1 MHTLYSFKALG
12 WATLGL
18 LQVNSGNSMYFTI
31 AAILLIAVAVLAA
44 VVLFFI
50 VRRNKRLSLSLQKEK
65 QLRKLVMDYTKYVV
79 WTVRDEYIIFSG
91 KHTEEA
97 GIPSLQMSLTEL
109 SAYVLPDS
117 KASWQSFIDFR
128 KKEGRRQIRLHIQ
141 FASEPH
147 WFEMDYVV
155 KSRQQSQ
162 VSGIM
167 ICVDRLV
174 EQEKKMQELQGE
186 TQEVSLKQSFLS
198 NISHDLRTPLN
209 AVSGFTQL
217 MTAEGIELSDE
228 EMKEYNALIHQ
239 NSELM
244 LRMIDGVMMKSQLE
258 TGEMKMKPTEISA
271 TDFIEATYQTHAILV
286 PRNIEFIVSQ
296 DTPDRKVLFD
306 RHRTQQ
312 VINNFLSNAFK
323 FTPEGSVTVGWQ
335 YLQDSDE
342 VEFFCQ
348 DTGIGVKEEDRIHLF
363 DRFYKVAENAKGT
376 GLGLDIS
383 RTIIEKQDGSI
394 GVESEFGKGSRFWF
408 RFKQHV
414 VTLLMLLMPLCTTIL
429 TTSCNRSTDM
439 ESPLTT
445 NAEAEIDDTSTE
457 LITWGMLMLPI
468 SVMLVIAC
476 IHTRRLTRQLET
488 SLDEV
493 SYQNDLAFKG
503 SDIYRLDSKDVI
515 LKALESMHPDY
526 KGVKSEIITALEQ
539 PGEHCYDAVAYRN
552 GEPLWWRCRFAVNN
566 DGTAY
571 GYLLN
576 VDGEHKLQELLEHA
590 IHDSDEAK
598 EKDTF
603 LQRMNR
609 EIRDP
614 LDIITSA
621 CDVLTEESPDE
632 EQKARLFADIQ
643 KNSDKLTKLINDI
656 LQFSRIESG
665 RLQLSKEWVK
675 IDEFCHDF
683 FTKGQQMIPEGV
695 TFEMCPGRDDIYCET
710 DPLRLND
717 ICMQYFDNA
726 LRYAHRPG
734 DNILFGWKYL
744 LGKNLVQI
752 FVEDS
757 GDGIEDKKVKDVFDV
772 FWRDTSFSSG
782 VGIGLTIAKELA
794 EKLGGHIS
802 AKSEHHKGSRFSV
815 WIPARIGSNDEKAG

>member
-1 MHTLYSFKALG
+1 MHTLYSFKAIG

-18 LQVNSGNSMYFTI
+18 LQVDSGNSEYFTV
-31 AAILLIAVAVLAA
+31 AAIFLIAIAVLAA
-44 VVLFFI
+44 AILFYI
-50 VRRNKRLSLSLQKEK
+50 IRKNIRLTQSLQKER
-65 QLRKLVMDYTKYVV
+65 QLRNLVRDYTKYVV
-79 WTVRDEYIIFSG
+79 WTVRDEYVTFSG
-91 KHTEEA
+91 KYTDAA

-109 SAYVLPDS
+109 STYVLPDS
-117 KASWQSFIDFR
+117 KASWQSFIDFN

-141 FASEPH
+141 FGSEPH
-147 WFEMDYVV
+147 WYEMDYVV
-155 KSRQQSQ
+155 KAGLQKH

-167 ICVDRLV
+167 ICVDYLV
-174 EQEKKMQELQGE
+174 EQEKKMQELQSE

-217 MTAEGIELSDE
+217 MTADGIELSDE

-296 DTPDRKVLFD
+296 DSPDRKVLFD

-335 YLQDSDE
+335 YLQESDE

-363 DRFYKVAENAKGT
+363 DRFYKVEENAKGT

-383 RTIIEKQDGSI
+383 RTIIEKQDGKI
-394 GVESEFGKGSRFWF
+394 GVESEYGKGSRFWF

-414 VTLLMLLMPLCTTIL
+414 VTLLLLLLPMCTALL
-429 TTSCNRSTDM
+429 TTSCHHD
-439 ESPLTT
+439 T
-445 NAEAEIDDTSTE
+445 NAENPLTPHVETEIDDTSTE
-457 LITWGMLMLPI
+457 IITWGTLMLPI
-468 SVMLVIAC
+468 CVMLVIGC
-476 IHTRRLTRQLET
+476 VYTHKQTRLLEV
-488 SLDEV
+488 SLEEV

-503 SDIYRLDSKDVI
+503 ADILRLDSKDVI
-515 LKALESMHPDY
+515 LKTLDSMHPDY
-526 KGVKSEIITALEQ
+526 KGVKSEIITALEV
-539 PGEHCYDAVAYRN
+539 PGEHCYDAVGYRN
-552 GEPLWWRCRFAVNN
+552 GEELWWRCRFAVNN

-576 VDGEHKLQELLEHA
+576 VDAEHKLQDLLEHA

-609 EIRDP
+609 EIRGP

-621 CDVLTEESPDE
+621 CDVLTEGNPDE
-632 EQKARLFADIQ
+632 EQKARLFEDIQ

-665 RLQLSKEWVK
+665 RLQISKEWVK
-675 IDEFCHDF
+675 IDDFCRDF
-683 FTKGQQMIPEGV
+683 FAKAQQMIPAGI

-726 LRYAHRPG
+726 LRYAHRQG
-734 DNILFGWKYL
+734 DNILFGWKYF
-744 LGKNLVQI
+744 LGKNRVQI

-802 AKSEHHKGSRFSV
+802 AKSEYHKGSRFSV
-815 WIPARIGSNDEKAG
+815 WLPARIGEMTK

>member
-1 MHTLYSFKALG
+1 MDTYLSLLSLKLLNSA
-12 WATLGL
+12 ALGL
-18 LQVNSGNSMYFTI
+18 LHVNSGNYIFFTV
-31 AAILLIAVAVLAA
+31 AAILIISLTIFVAVALI
-44 VVLFFI
+44 FI
-50 VRRNKRLSLSLQKEK
+50 VRRNKSLKLLLDKET
-65 QLRKLVMDYTKYVV
+65 QLRNLVMDDTKFVV
-79 WTVRDEYIIFSG
+79 WTVRDETITFSG
-91 KHTEEA
+91 KYVNVA
-97 GIPSLQMSLTEL
+97 NIPSKCMSLTEF
-109 SAYVLPDS
+109 STYILPDS

-128 KKEGRRQIRLHIQ
+128 KKDGRRQIRLHTQ
-141 FASEPH
+141 FAQEPH
-147 WFEMDYVV
+147 WYEMHYVV
-155 KSRQQSQ
+155 SPSASSQ

-167 ICVDRLV
+167 MCIDNVVKR
-174 EQEKKMQELQGE
+174 EREMQELQSE
-186 TQEVSLKQSFLS
+186 TQEVALKQSFLS

-228 EMKEYNALIHQ
+228 EMKEYNAVIHQ

-258 TGEMKMKPTEISA
+258 AGEMKMKPAEVSA
-271 TDFIEATYQTHAILV
+271 TNFIDATYQTHAILV
-286 PRNIEFIVSQ
+286 PANIEFLVRQ
-296 DTPDRKVLFD
+296 DEPDRKVLFD

-323 FTPEGSVTVGWQ
+323 FTPEGSVTVGWK
-335 YLQDSDE
+335 YLEDTDE
-342 VEFFCQ
+342 VEFFCE

-363 DRFYKVAENAKGT
+363 DRFYKVEENAKGT

-383 RTIIEKQDGSI
+383 RTIIEKQDGTI

-408 RFKQHV
+408 RFKQYV
-414 VTLLMLLMPLCTTIL
+414 VTLLMLLMHLFTAAL
-429 TTSCNRSTDM
+429 TTSCNSGTEM
-439 ESPLTT
+439 EHPLTV
-445 NAEAEIDDTSTE
+445 NAEEEVGIASSGI
-457 LITWGMLMLPI
+457 ITFGALMVPVCMFLSAI
-468 SVMLVIAC
+468 YLHSRQRARI
-476 IHTRRLTRQLET
+476 LTD
-488 SLDEV
+488 SLSEV
-493 SYQNDLAFKG
+493 RYYNDLAFKG
-503 SDIYRLDSKDVI
+503 ADSIRLDTKELI
-515 LKALESMHPDY
+515 LKTLETMHSDY
-526 KGVKSEIITALEQ
+526 KSVKSEIITALER
-539 PGEHCYDAVAYRN
+539 PGEHSYDAVGYIN
-552 GEPLWWRCRFAVNN
+552 GDALWWRYRFAVNK
-566 DGTAY
+566 DGSAY

-576 VDGEHKLQELLEHA
+576 VDAEYKLQNLLEHA

-621 CDVLTEESPDE
+621 CDTLTKDNPDE
-632 EQKARLFADIQ
+632 VQKAKLFADIQ
-643 KNSDKLTKLINDI
+643 KNSEKLTKLINDI

-665 RLQLSKEWVK
+665 RLQLSVETLK
-675 IDEFCHDF
+675 IDTFCHEF
-683 FTKGQQMIPEGV
+683 FEKARLMVPKGV
-695 TFEMCPGRDDIYCET
+695 TFELCPGRDDIYCEA

-726 LRYAHRPG
+726 LRYAHREG
-734 DNILFGWKYL
+734 DNILFGWKYM
-744 LGKNLVQI
+744 LGKKQVQI

-757 GDGIEDKKVKDVFDV
+757 GDGIEDKKVKDIFDV

-815 WIPARIGSNDEKAG
+815 WLPAKIDQLSN

>member
-1 MHTLYSFKALG
+1 MHTLYSFKAIG

-18 LQVNSGNSMYFTI
+18 LQVDSGNSEYFTV
-31 AAILLIAVAVLAA
+31 AAIFLIVIAVLAA
-44 VVLFFI
+44 AILFYI
-50 VRRNKRLSLSLQKEK
+50 ISKNVRLTQSLQKER
-65 QLRKLVMDYTKYVV
+65 QLRNLVRDYTKYVV
-79 WTVRDEYIIFSG
+79 WTVRDEYVTFSG
-91 KHTEEA
+91 KYTDAA

-109 SAYVLPDS
+109 STYVLPDS
-117 KASWQSFIDFR
+117 KASWQSFIDFN

-141 FASEPH
+141 FGSEPH
-147 WFEMDYVV
+147 WYEMDYVV
-155 KSRQQSQ
+155 KAGLQKH

-167 ICVDRLV
+167 MCVDYLV
-174 EQEKKMQELQGE
+174 EQEKKMQELQSE

-217 MTAEGIELSDE
+217 MTADGIELSDE

-296 DTPDRKVLFD
+296 DSPDRKVLFD

-335 YLQDSDE
+335 YLQESDE

-363 DRFYKVAENAKGT
+363 DRFYKVEENAKGT

-383 RTIIEKQDGSI
+383 RTIIEKQDGKI
-394 GVESEFGKGSRFWF
+394 GVESEYGKGSRFWF

-414 VTLLMLLMPLCTTIL
+414 VTLLLLLLPMCTALL
-429 TTSCNRSTDM
+429 TTSCHHD
-439 ESPLTT
+439 T
-445 NAEAEIDDTSTE
+445 NAENPLTAHVETEIDDTSTE
-457 LITWGMLMLPI
+457 IITWGTLMLPI
-468 SVMLVIAC
+468 CVMLVIGC
-476 IHTRRLTRQLET
+476 VYTHKQTRLLEV
-488 SLDEV
+488 SLEEV

-503 SDIYRLDSKDVI
+503 ADINRLDSKDVI
-515 LKALESMHPDY
+515 LKTLDSMHPDY
-526 KGVKSEIITALEQ
+526 KGVKSEIITALEV
-539 PGEHCYDAVAYRN
+539 PGEHCYDAVGYRN
-552 GEPLWWRCRFAVNN
+552 GEELWWRCRFAVNN

-576 VDGEHKLQELLEHA
+576 VDAEHKLQDLLEHA

-609 EIRDP
+609 EIRGP

-621 CDVLTEESPDE
+621 CDVLTEGNPDE
-632 EQKARLFADIQ
+632 EQKARLFEDIQ

-665 RLQLSKEWVK
+665 RLQISKEWVK
-675 IDEFCHDF
+675 IDDFCHDF
-683 FTKGQQMIPEGV
+683 FAKAQQMIPADI

-726 LRYAHRPG
+726 LRYAHRQG

-744 LGKNLVQI
+744 LGKNRVQI

-802 AKSEHHKGSRFSV
+802 AKSEYHKGSRFSV
-815 WIPARIGSNDEKAG
+815 WLPARIGEMTK